1 MHRRASPNCTFRS
14 IVPNLYFHY
23 SKNISHSICYL
34 AGTWVKTK
42 FIPIK
47 FNYLQKM
54 SEPDIEGVLKSLS
67 ESEMRIETRRFGSFT
82 FYLSVD
88 GIALAPLYQPVTK
101 NDAPP

>member
-1 MHRRASPNCTFRS
+1 
-14 IVPNLYFHY
+14 
-23 SKNISHSICYL
+23 
-34 AGTWVKTK
+34 
-42 FIPIK
+42 
-47 FNYLQKM
+47 M
-54 SEPDIEGVLKSLS
+54 SEPDIEDVLRSLS